1 MWLNITAFYSISYE
15 LNVQRFVGNK
25 YLTILWFYI
34 PEYPVF
40 SSCSCFLNSQCK
52 HYLLLRSAPL
62 SILLF
67 TLLEPHFCCLFS
79 LFFAFTV

>member
-15 LNVQRFVGNK
+15 LNLQRFVGNE
-25 YLTILWFYI
+25 YLTILWFYV

-62 SILLF
+62 SIFIF